1 MGIMGRMAAYT
12 GKELTWEKTLASKL
26 DTMPKNLSWDMKLD
40 VPPPPVAGRTP
51 FV

>member
-1 MGIMGRMAAYT
+1 MGENARLQTRHDA
-12 GKELTWEKTLASKL
+12 EESKL
-26 DTMPKNLSWDMKLD
+26 DMKLD